1 MRSSKQQGE
10 MDDRLV
16 SRFCVLASL
25 LLSSSACSVLLY
37 CMRRRAILAERRCF
51 CCALPSTDLCLA
63 PMISSAPSTHLCLAA
78 MVSPA
83 PSTHLCLAP
92 VISSAPSTQ
101 DRLHVVTSPVE
112 GSLETTSAA
121 TSSSR
126 TRSRALEWDVV
137 ATGCTHHAPKH
148 VASCIQQV
156 HAPKHVASCI
166 QQVQQKKRAK
176 WAGVVRERIVSQA
189 AAAQAAMAQKSFEIV
204 CNTLLIARRRRGK
217 WPSVRNRSTFAE
229 RSSFSRASRST
240 VPGLV
245 HVVSSESLFQ

>member
-83 PSTHLCLAP
+83 PSTHLCLAAMDSPAPSTHLCLAP

-148 VASCIQQV
+148 VASCIQ
-156 HAPKHVASCI
+156 
-166 QQVQQKKRAK
+166 R
-176 WAGVVRERIVSQA
+176 
-189 AAAQAAMAQKSFEIV
+189 
-204 CNTLLIARRRRGK
+204 
-217 WPSVRNRSTFAE
+217 
-229 RSSFSRASRST
+229 
-240 VPGLV
+240 
-245 HVVSSESLFQ
+245 